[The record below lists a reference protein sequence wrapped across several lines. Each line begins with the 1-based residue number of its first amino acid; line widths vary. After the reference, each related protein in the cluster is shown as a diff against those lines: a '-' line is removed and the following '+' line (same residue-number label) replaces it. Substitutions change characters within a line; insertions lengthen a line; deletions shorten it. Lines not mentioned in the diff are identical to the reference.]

1 VGAVRALV
9 GREAELELLSDLL
22 AGARDGSGGL
32 VLLTGPPGI
41 GKTRIAE
48 EAGRAAA
55 AAGLG
60 VSWGR
65 CLDDEGAPPLWP
77 WLRLLTPAGG
87 DLPAEVRAALAEAP
101 SEASQAAAARFR
113 LVDAVTRAVL
123 GTAGPGGRLVVLEDL
138 HAADDTT
145 LDVLRR
151 LAGEVATSSLL
162 LVVTCRDVPAGPDAL
177 AGALAGA
184 LADVAR
190 QRGVVQV
197 GVEPL
202 DAAGVA
208 GLLAAAGAPATPDL
222 TAAVRERT
230 GGSPLL
236 VHAVAAELARDPA
249 ADDGVWARVAAAA
262 DVRRHVGGA
271 LAGLA
276 PAAREVVLAAAL
288 LGEDVDVGALHGV
301 GGPAPDDVLT
311 HLEAAVAAGLLVW
324 PAEPGDGGAPPA
336 YRFAHGLVRDAVV
349 AAADPAARRA
359 IHRRA
364 AGWFDER
371 SAAEPELAADA
382 ARHWAAVGGTP
393 EALLRASA
401 AGRRAAAAA
410 TARFADADAVRRLT
424 AALDAAERGGAGPA
438 LRAEIL
444 LELAE
449 AQFRAGQVAASVA
462 SCEVAADLAAEGSRD
477 DLVAAAALVVTG
489 LQEPAALAANER
501 LAAHALRSETL
512 DTSVRARLHAQLAA
526 SYQDLGT
533 PAQVDEHSRRA
544 FELARAS
551 GDQRAVLDALRA
563 RKSVLVRPSA
573 AGERLELA
581 VLAETAAAALGL
593 ALDEVHAHVWQA
605 DAAFELGDVD
615 RVAAEAD
622 RVARIAERTGSLLA
636 RWHQLRMRATLGTLR
651 GDFDAGL
658 ADSAAATALAEQV
671 GDRSAASLSVAYLQS
686 QAQLRGM
693 PALLPDVD
701 VAAAFGPASSIP
713 IARGAVA
720 TYLTTI
726 GRLEEGRPEY
736 ERFVR
741 VLDAPWRDQRWG
753 GVLGYLADLSLAY
766 GDAEVAGRVH
776 DELRSWAGDAV
787 GLGTAT
793 VVLAGAVARDLGR
806 TAATAGRAA
815 EAESW
820 LREAVVVN
828 ARLGARPY
836 TAVSRLELAEVL
848 HTGGRPESLAEASTL
863 TREAA
868 AELRRLD
875 MPGPLRR
882 ADALL
887 AALTAAAR
895 AADPLSPRER
905 EVAELVA
912 QALSNRQIAE
922 RLVLSERT
930 VESHVRSILGK
941 LGFTTRTEIATW
953 ALRG

>member
-1 VGAVRALV
+1 VVAVRPLV
-9 GREAELELLSDLL
+9 GREAELALLADLL
-22 AGARDGSGGL
+22 AGARDGAGGL

-77 WLRLLTPAGG
+77 WLRLLTPTAGG
-87 DLPAEVRAALAEAP
+87 ELPAEVRAALAEAP
-101 SEASQAAAARFR
+101 AEAAQAAAARFR

-123 GTAGPGGRLVVLEDL
+123 ATAEPGGRVVVLEDL
-138 HAADDTT
+138 HAADDST

-151 LAGEVATSSLL
+151 LAGEVATSPLL
-162 LVVTCRDVPAGPDAL
+162 LVVTCRDAPSGPD
-177 AGALAGA
+177 ALAGA

-197 GVEPL
+197 DVEPL

-222 TAAVRERT
+222 AAAVHERT
-230 GGSPLL
+230 GGRPLL

-249 ADDGVWARVAAAA
+249 VDDAVWARVAAAA
-262 DVRRHVGGA
+262 DVRRHVGGV

-276 PAAREVVLAAAL
+276 PQAREVVLAAAL
-288 LGEDVDVGALHGV
+288 LGEDVDVAALHGV
-301 GGPAPDDVLT
+301 GLGTAAPDDVLT
-311 HLEAAVAAGLLVW
+311 HLEAAVGAGLLVR
-324 PAEPGDGGAPPA
+324 PAEPRDGGAPPA

-359 IHRRA
+359 LHRRA
-364 AGWFDER
+364 AEWLDDR
-371 SAAEPELAADA
+371 SATEPERAADA
-382 ARHWAAVGGTP
+382 ARHWTAAGGTP
-393 EALLRASA
+393 DMLLRAA
-401 AGRRAAAAA
+401 AAARRAAAAA
-410 TARFADADAVRRLT
+410 AARFADDDAVRRLT
-424 AALDAAERGGAGPA
+424 TALDAAERGGAGPA

-444 LELAE
+444 LELAA
-449 AQFRAGQVAASVA
+449 AQFRAGHVSAGVA
-462 SCEVAADLAAEGSRD
+462 SCEAAADRAAEGGRD

-489 LQEPAALAANER
+489 VQDPVALVANER
-501 LAAHALRSETL
+501 LAARALRAETL
-512 DTSVRARLHAQLAA
+512 GTPIRARLHAQLAA
-526 SYQDLGT
+526 SYVDLGT
-533 PAQVDEHSRRA
+533 RAEVDEHSQRA
-544 FELARAS
+544 FELAQVS
-551 GDQRAVLDALRA
+551 GDPRAVLDALRA
-563 RKSVLVRPSA
+563 RRSVLVAPSEA
-573 AGERLELA
+573 RERLELA
-581 VLAETAAAALGL
+581 VLAASAAAALGL
-593 ALDEVHAHVWQA
+593 PLDEVHAHVWLA

-615 RVAAEAD
+615 RSSAAAD
-622 RVARIAERTGSLLA
+622 RVGLVAERTGSLLA
-636 RWHQLRMRATLGTLR
+636 RWHHLRMRATLAALR
-651 GDFDAGL
+651 GDFDAGI
-658 ADSAAATALAEQV
+658 ADSAAASALAEQL
-671 GDRSAASLSVAYLQS
+671 GDRSAAALSLAYLQA
-686 QAQLRGM
+686 QAQLRGV
-693 PALLPDVD
+693 PGLLPDLD
-701 VAAAFGPASSIP
+701 VAAVFGPAQAMP

-720 TYLTTI
+720 TYLMTV
-726 GRLEEGRPEY
+726 GRLDAGRPEY

-741 VLDAPWRDQRWG
+741 VLDAPRRDQRWG
-753 GVLGYLADLSLAY
+753 GVLGYLADLVCAF
-766 GDAEVAGRVH
+766 GDAEIAGRVH
-776 DELRSWAGDAV
+776 DELRAWAAGVVA
-787 GLGTAT
+787 LGTAT
-793 VVLAGAVARDLGR
+793 VVYSGAVARDLGR
-806 TAATAGRAA
+806 TAATAGRVAD
-815 EAESW
+815 AESW

-828 ARLGARPY
+828 TRLGARPY

-848 HTGGRPESLAEASTL
+848 TAGGRPEAIAEASAL
-863 TREAA
+863 AREAA

-887 AALTAAAR
+887 AALAAAAR
-895 AADPLSPRER
+895 ATDPLSARER

-953 ALRG
+953 ALRS